1 MPTIC
6 PQLSTLCSMP
16 LIDPEIQRYLEHN
29 SEPETELL
37 HQLRRETYLQVLLP
51 QMITDPVQGQ
61 LISMLSRLIAPKR
74 ILEVGTFTGYSCL
87 RMAEGLAAEGEIV
100 SIEVEPQRESRI
112 RKYLEL
118 AGIADLTTLLIGDAM
133 QIIPKLEGPFD
144 LVFLDADKA
153 HYPEYY
159 EMIFPMLSDNG
170 WILADNVL
178 WQGKVLGEGKNKET
192 RGLKKFNE
200 IVRNDSRVE
209 VLMLGLRDGLSLIR
223 KKRSEE
229 ISD

>member
-1 MPTIC
+1 
-6 PQLSTLCSMP
+6 MP
-16 LIDPEIQRYLEHN
+16 LIDQDIQRYVEAF
-29 SEPETELL
+29 SEQESPLL

-61 LISMLSRLIAPKR
+61 LISMLSRLISPNR
-74 ILEVGTFTGYSCL
+74 ILEVGTFTGYSCI
-87 RMAEGLAAEGEIV
+87 RMAEGLAADGEIV

-118 AGIADLTTLLIGDAM
+118 AGIADHTTLLIGDAM
-133 QIIPKLEGPFD
+133 EIIPTLEGPFD

-200 IVRNDSRVE
+200 IVRDDPRVE
-209 VLMLGLRDGLSLIR
+209 VVMLGLRDGLSLIR
-223 KKRSEE
+223 KRKATE

>member
-1 MPTIC
+1 
-6 PQLSTLCSMP
+6 MP
-16 LIDPEIQRYLEHN
+16 LTDPDIQRYLEDF
-29 SEPETELL
+29 SEPESELL
-37 HQLRRETYLQVLLP
+37 HSLRRETYLQVLLP

-61 LISMLSRLIAPKR
+61 LISMLSRLISPRR
-74 ILEVGTFTGYSCL
+74 ILEVGTFTGYSCI
-87 RMAEGLAAEGEIV
+87 RMADGLAPDGEIV

-112 RKYLEL
+112 RKYLEK
-118 AGIADLTTLLIGDAM
+118 AGIADRTKLLIGDAM
-133 QIIPKLEGPFD
+133 EIIPRLKGPFE

-159 EMIFPMLSDNG
+159 EMVFPMLAENG

-192 RGLKKFNE
+192 RGLKRFNQ
-200 IVRNDSRVE
+200 IVRDDPRVE

-223 KKRSEE
+223 KRKASE
-229 ISD
+229 ISG